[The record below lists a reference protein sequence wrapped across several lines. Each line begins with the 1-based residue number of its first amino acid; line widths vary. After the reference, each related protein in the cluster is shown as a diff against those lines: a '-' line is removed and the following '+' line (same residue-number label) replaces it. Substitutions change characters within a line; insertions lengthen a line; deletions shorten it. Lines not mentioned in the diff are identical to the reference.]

1 MMLGILTMLRMGAMT
16 SCGLLWATVVMAA
29 DFSPESLEFFEKR
42 VRPVLVEHCIKCHG
56 EKQQKGGLRLD
67 SRSALLTGGETGP
80 AILPP
85 NAEKSLLVEAISYD
99 PDSYK
104 MPPTGKLPANVI
116 ADLTEWVRQGAAW
129 PEEAPTGPT
138 GKAGIDL
145 AERSKHWSFQPVKTV
160 VPPDVSDPQWARN
173 PIDRFIRH
181 QLDAAKL
188 QPAPRANSAA
198 LLRRL
203 SYELT
208 GLPPTADELDAFLSD
223 STPDVYTRLVD
234 RLLSSPHYGER
245 WGRHWLDLV
254 RFAETSGHEFDY
266 DIPFAWPYRDYVIRA
281 FNADLPYDQFVT
293 EHIAGDLLGTPRRDP
308 ATNNNES
315 VVATAFYW
323 FSQGKHSPVDIRA
336 EECDL
341 VDNQL
346 DVIGKTFQGLTIACA
361 RCHDHKFDPM
371 TQADYYA
378 LAGFLQ
384 SSRQTLVDYN
394 PPEATQGVVEE
405 LQTLDRRSQAAAIE
419 ATLAALRPFVARLP
433 ELLMA
438 DPAKLPDIPAAQ
450 LTAWRKQVQEEAVG
464 QKDHPLHLWAH
475 WSAAPNEVA
484 QRVQEWR
491 RQQKRFKLDPASA
504 NAATVLSPQAND
516 GVASPWFRDGHAFVP
531 LRDDRPHWLMSSDP
545 ARPVTGVVR
554 PDTWAH
560 SGAVSPKLRGALRS
574 PTFTLTQ
581 KYIDYWVYR
590 QGGTG
595 QVPRSNKH
603 GQVSL
608 IIDGF
613 HFIRNPLYGQLT
625 LNVPERSTPVW
636 MRQDVTQFLGSR
648 AYIEIEDFDDGAV
661 IVDRVEFRDGPPPPE
676 SFHELVAEEVRSA
689 PVDDLADVARVYQAV
704 CNDLLEAVRREQ
716 LYGVPVFHQHHG
728 RAAADLWNWLLRQP
742 QALAPAVAVPE
753 PITKLADQ
761 RAALERQI
769 PTPQYCIGTTD
780 GTAENEHLLIRGNP
794 KKPGADVPRR
804 NLEVF
809 SLLSARSPEQL
820 GPKDGEAGS
829 GREEWARSLVDP
841 QNPLTARVVVNR
853 LWQHHFG
860 RGLVPTPDDFGKMG
874 QPPTHPELLDWLAA
888 ELIHADWSLKHIQRL
903 IVTSETYQ
911 MTSRVTDPHAE
922 EADPLNLLLHRQS
935 MQRLEA
941 EAIRDGL
948 LALSGRLDDRLYGQS
963 VLPFLTPFME
973 GRGRPGSGPLDGD
986 GRRSLYLNVRR
997 NFLSPFFLAFDFPT
1011 PFTTMGKRSA
1021 SNVPAQALALM
1032 NNPLVVQQTAKWA
1045 ETVCA
1050 ATNDP
1055 TERITRLYREAYS
1068 RSPTETELAAAQ
1080 TFLAAQAQEYGTP
1093 NDPRAWNDL
1102 AHVLANV
1109 KEFVFVE

>member
-1 MMLGILTMLRMGAMT
+1 MAMLRWTMGWVAGLMGAT
-16 SCGLLWATVVMAA
+16 SAIAA
-29 DFSPESLEFFEKR
+29 DFSPEALEFFEKR
-42 VRPVLVEHCIKCHG
+42 VRPVLVEHCLKCHG

-67 SRSALLTGGETGP
+67 SRSAILQGGDTGP
-80 AILPP
+80 AMVPQH
-85 NAEKSLLVEAISYD
+85 ADKSLLVEAISYD

-129 PEEAPTGPT
+129 PTEAASGSAT
-138 GKAGIDL
+138 KSEFNL
-145 AERSKHWSFQPVKTV
+145 AERSKHWSFQPLKV
-160 VPPDVSDPQWARN
+160 VTPPDVAHAEWAVN
-173 PIDRFIRH
+173 PIDRFVL
-181 QLDAAKL
+181 QKLDAATLK
-188 QPAPRANSAA
+188 PAARASDAA

-208 GLPPTADELDAFLSD
+208 GLPPTAEVLDAFQAD
-223 STPDVYTRLVD
+223 TTPGAYARLVD
-234 RLLSSPHYGER
+234 RLLASPHYGER

-266 DIPFAWPYRDYVIRA
+266 EIPFAWPYRDYVIRA
-281 FNADLPYDQFVT
+281 LNADLPYDQFVT
-293 EHIAGDLLGTPRRDP
+293 EHLAGDLLATPRRDP
-308 ATNNNES
+308 ATNINES
-315 VVATAFYW
+315 VIATAFYW
-323 FSQGKHSPVDIRA
+323 FSQGKHSPVDVRA

-341 VDNQL
+341 IDNQL

-361 RCHDHKFDPM
+361 RCHDHKFDPI
-371 TQADYYA
+371 TQADYYS

-384 SSRQTLVDYN
+384 SSRQTFADYS
-394 PPEATQGVVEE
+394 PPEVAEGLVEQ
-405 LQTLDRRSQAAAIE
+405 LQALDRRNRAAAVE
-419 ATLAALRPFVARLP
+419 ATIAALKPLVARLP
-433 ELLMA
+433 DLLMT
-438 DPAKLPDIPAAQ
+438 DPAQLPDIPAEQ
-450 LTAWRKQVQEEAVG
+450 LAAWRKQVHDEAVS
-464 QKDHPLHLWAH
+464 QRDHPLHLWAH
-475 WSAAPNEVA
+475 WSAAPDQVA
-484 QRVQEWR
+484 QRVQDWR
-491 RQQKRFKLDPASA
+491 RQPRRQRLDPTSK
-504 NAATVLSPQAND
+504 NVATVSSPYAEE
-516 GVASPWFRDGHAFVP
+516 GAASPWFRDGHAFVP
-531 LRDDRPHWLMSSDP
+531 LRDDQPEWLMSSDP
-545 ARPVTGVVR
+545 ARPITGVVR

-560 SGAVSPKLRGALRS
+560 SGAVSPKFRGAFRS
-574 PTFTLTQ
+574 PTFTITQ

-590 QGGTG
+590 QGGNG
-595 QVPRSNKH
+595 QVPRPNKS

-608 IIDGF
+608 IVDGF
-613 HFIRNPLYGQLT
+613 QFIRNPLYGQLT
-625 LNVPERSTPVW
+625 LNVPERATSVW
-636 MRQDVTQFLGSR
+636 MRQDVTQFIGSR
-648 AYIEIEDFDDGAV
+648 AYIEIEDFDDGAI
-661 IVDRVEFRDGPPPPE
+661 IVDRIEFRDGPPPGE
-676 SFHELVAEEVRSA
+676 SFHELIAEEMRSA
-689 PVDDLADVARVYQAV
+689 PVDDLADVARVYQTV
-704 CNDLLEAVRREQ
+704 SFDLLEAVRREQ
-716 LYGVPVFHQHHG
+716 LYGVPVFHQRDG
-728 RAAADLWNWLLRQP
+728 RAAADLWNWLLRVP
-742 QALAPAVAVPE
+742 KNFAPSVAVPALIATFTE
-753 PITKLADQ
+753 Q

-769 PTPQYCIGTTD
+769 PLPRYSIGTTD
-780 GTAENEHLLIRGNP
+780 GSAENEHLLIRGNP
-794 KKPGADVPRR
+794 KKPGADMPRR

-809 SLLSARSPEQL
+809 AMMSAKQPEPI
-820 GPKDGEAGS
+820 GPTVGEPGS
-829 GREEWARSLVDP
+829 GREEWARSIVDP

-963 VLPFLTPFME
+963 VMPFLTPFME

-986 GRRSLYLNVRR
+986 GRRSVYLNVRR

-1011 PFTTMGKRSA
+1011 PFTTMGKRSS

-1045 ETVCA
+1045 ESICA

-1055 TERITRLYREAYS
+1055 AERITRLYREAYS
-1068 RSPTETELAAAQ
+1068 RPPTAAELQAAH
-1080 TFLAAQAQEYGTP
+1080 TFLAAQTQEYGSP

-1109 KEFVFVE
+1109 KEFVFIE